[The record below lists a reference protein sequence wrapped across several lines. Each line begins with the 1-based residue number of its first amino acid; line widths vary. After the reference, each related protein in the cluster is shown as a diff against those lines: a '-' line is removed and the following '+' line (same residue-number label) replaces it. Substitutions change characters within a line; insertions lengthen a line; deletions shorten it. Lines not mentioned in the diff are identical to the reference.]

1 MASLRTIRRNQL
13 LSQRDLA
20 RKANVTP
27 STIYL
32 IESGKTRPR
41 LKVMR
46 QICEALEV
54 DPREVEEFRETLD
67 TEPQPVRQT
76 VAARGRNVA

>member
-46 QICEALEV
+46 QICEALGV
-54 DPREVEEFRETLD
+54 DPRDVEEFRETLD
-67 TEPQPVRQT
+67 IETPVRT
-76 VAARGRNVA
+76 TSRRIA